1 MKVEKSVDT
10 NGYIEIK
17 ITDAPTLPEETT
29 VRSSCS
35 KTTNIPDYSLQMA
48 VTSFTWGNYVYD
60 IPSSTHYSKQDST
73 VEIAEK
79 LESRFTGFFKDLEE
93 YKKSNTETAEILTP
107 EQVTKKLQ
115 TEHRLLYRN
124 RSGQIKTLD
133 I

>member
-1 MKVEKSVDT
+1 MKVEKSVDI
-10 NGYIEIK
+10 NGYIKIK
-17 ITDAPTLPEETT
+17 ITDVPILPERTL
-29 VRSSCS
+29 S
-35 KTTNIPDYSLQMA
+35 KTVNTRTYDSDGTTLMA

-60 IPSSTHYSKQDST
+60 IPSSMHYSKQDSA
-73 VEIAEK
+73 VEIVEK
-79 LESRFTGFFKDLEE
+79 LEARFTGFFKGLTE
-93 YKKSNTETAEILTP
+93 YKKTNTEITEILIP